1 MEETRQLRTQLDLM
15 QAALDHINQ
24 GFSAFDADLRLVAW
38 NRGLW
43 EMLDF
48 PQELAC
54 RGTHL
59 EAFLRVNAERGEY
72 GPGDIEGKIRRR
84 LERAKLFEPHY
95 FERIRP
101 NGQVIAVSGTG
112 PIGPDG
118 ETVGPGDIAAQTR
131 RCWEISLQALVEPAR
146 EGCFKSGDHRLDADC
161 RRDCKCQ
168 GDQRQLQQL
177 AQGAHFG
184 TGPFQ
189 KWSTTMMLRQ
199 CQQAVQQSRQ
209 EQAGTDQA
217 TCRGEEYQPE
227 LLRK

>member
-1 MEETRQLRTQLDLM
+1 MEETQQLKTQLDLM

-48 PQELAC
+48 PQELAR

-72 GPGDIEGKIRRR
+72 GPGDIEGKIQRR

-101 NGQVIAVSGTG
+101 NGQVIAVSGTPCRREG
-112 PIGPDG
+112 SSQPIP
-118 ETVGPGDIAAQTR
+118 TSQRIAAGR
-131 RCWEISLQALVEPAR
+131 
-146 EGCFKSGDHRLDADC
+146 KSWNERW
-161 RRDCKCQ
+161 KS
-168 GDQRQLQQL
+168 
-177 AQGAHFG
+177 AHG
-184 TGPFQ
+184 HCSSRKTGSV
-189 KWSTTMMLRQ
+189 W
-199 CQQAVQQSRQ
+199 
-209 EQAGTDQA
+209 
-217 TCRGEEYQPE
+217 
-227 LLRK
+227 